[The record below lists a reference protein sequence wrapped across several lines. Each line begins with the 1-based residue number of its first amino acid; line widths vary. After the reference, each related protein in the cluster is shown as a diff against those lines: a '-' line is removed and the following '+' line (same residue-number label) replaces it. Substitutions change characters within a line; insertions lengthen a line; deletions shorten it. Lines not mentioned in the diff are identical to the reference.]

1 MAPVIPDPSGHH
13 PIRKTSM
20 EKKILIV
27 DDELPVREL
36 FKDFFSAS
44 GYRVLTAEG
53 AENALEILRDEEID
67 VIFLDLRLFGTNG
80 LELGRQIRREKPL
93 CILFAIT
100 GWAGLFE
107 VEECREAGFD
117 DFFIKPVQFEML
129 SKAVEDAFDRLERWR
144 KR

>member
-1 MAPVIPDPSGHH
+1 MG
-13 PIRKTSM
+13 KT
-20 EKKILIV
+20 ILIV
-27 DDELPVREL
+27 DDEVTVREM
-36 FKDFFSAS
+36 FKDFFEAA

-53 AENALEILRDEEID
+53 ADNALEILTGREID

-80 LELGRQIRREKPL
+80 LELGRRIRRENPL
-93 CILFAIT
+93 SILFAIT

-117 DFFIKPVQFEML
+117 DFFIKPVEFDML
-129 SKAVEDAFDRLERWR
+129 QKTVEDAFDRVERWR

>member
-1 MAPVIPDPSGHH
+1 
-13 PIRKTSM
+13 M
-20 EKKILIV
+20 EKKLLIV
-27 DDELPVREL
+27 DDEVTVREF

-44 GYRVLTAEG
+44 GYQVLTAEG
-53 AENALEILRDEEID
+53 AENALEILQGEEID

-80 LELGRQIRREKPL
+80 LELGRQIRRKKPL
-93 CILFAIT
+93 AILFAIT

-117 DFFIKPVQFEML
+117 DFFIKPVNFDML
-129 SKAVEDAFDRLERWR
+129 LKTVEDAFERVERWR

>member
-1 MAPVIPDPSGHH
+1 
-13 PIRKTSM
+13 M
-20 EKKILIV
+20 EKTILIV
-27 DDELPVREL
+27 DDEVTVREI
-36 FKDFFSAS
+36 FKDFFGAS
-44 GYRVLTAEG
+44 GYQVLTAEG
-53 AENALEILRDEEID
+53 ADNALEILRDREVD

-93 CILFAIT
+93 SILFAIT

-117 DFFIKPVQFEML
+117 DFFIKPVEFETL
-129 SKAVEDAFDRLERWR
+129 QRVVEDAFERLERWR

>member
-1 MAPVIPDPSGHH
+1 
-13 PIRKTSM
+13 M
-20 EKKILIV
+20 EKKLLIV
-27 DDELPVREL
+27 DDEVTVREF

-53 AENALEILRDEEID
+53 AENALEILQGEEID

-80 LELGRQIRREKPL
+80 LDLGRQIRKEKPL
-93 CILFAIT
+93 AILFAIT

-117 DFFIKPVQFEML
+117 DFFIKPVNFDML
-129 SKAVEDAFDRLERWR
+129 QKAVEDAFDRVERWR

>member
-1 MAPVIPDPSGHH
+1 VE
-13 PIRKTSM
+13 KT
-20 EKKILIV
+20 ILIV
-27 DDELPVREL
+27 DDEVTVREI
-36 FKDFFSAS
+36 FKDFFGAA

-53 AENALEILRDEEID
+53 ADNAIEILNEQDID

-80 LELGRQIRREKPL
+80 LELGRRIRREKPL
-93 CILFAIT
+93 AILFAIT

-117 DFFIKPVQFEML
+117 DFFIKPVEFEML
-129 SKAVEDAFDRLERWR
+129 EKAVGDAFERVERWR

>member
-1 MAPVIPDPSGHH
+1 
-13 PIRKTSM
+13 M
-20 EKKILIV
+20 EKTILIV
-27 DDELPVREL
+27 DDEITVREI
-36 FKDFFSAS
+36 FKDFFGAS

-53 AENALEILRDEEID
+53 ADNAVEILKDRQVD

-80 LELGRQIRREKPL
+80 LELGRRIRREKPL
-93 CILFAIT
+93 SILFAIT

-117 DFFIKPVQFEML
+117 DFFIKPVEFEML
-129 SKAVEDAFDRLERWR
+129 QKAVEDAFERVERWR

>member
-1 MAPVIPDPSGHH
+1 
-13 PIRKTSM
+13 M
-20 EKKILIV
+20 EKTILIV
-27 DDELPVREL
+27 DDEVTVREI
-36 FKDFFSAS
+36 FKDFFGAS
-44 GYRVLTAEG
+44 GYQVLTAEG
-53 AENALEILRDEEID
+53 ADNALEILRDREID

-93 CILFAIT
+93 SILFAIT

-117 DFFIKPVQFEML
+117 DFFIKPVEFDTLQQV
-129 SKAVEDAFDRLERWR
+129 VEDAFERLERWR

>member
-1 MAPVIPDPSGHH
+1 
-13 PIRKTSM
+13 M
-20 EKKILIV
+20 EKTILIV
-27 DDELPVREL
+27 DDEITVREI
-36 FKDFFSAS
+36 FKDFFGAS

-53 AENALEILRDEEID
+53 ADNAVEILKDRQVD

-80 LELGRQIRREKPL
+80 LELGRRIRRENPL
-93 CILFAIT
+93 SILFAIT

-117 DFFIKPVQFEML
+117 DFFVKPVEFDML
-129 SKAVEDAFDRLERWR
+129 QKAVEDAFERVERWR

>member
-1 MAPVIPDPSGHH
+1 M
-13 PIRKTSM
+13 
-20 EKKILIV
+20 LIV
-27 DDELPVREL
+27 DDEVTVREI
-36 FKDFFSAS
+36 FKDFFGAS

-53 AENALEILRDEEID
+53 ADNAIEILNDAEVD

-80 LELGRQIRREKPL
+80 LELGRRIRKEKPL
-93 CILFAIT
+93 AILFAIT

-117 DFFIKPVQFEML
+117 DFFIKPVEFDML
-129 SKAVEDAFDRLERWR
+129 QKAVEDAFERVERWR

>member
-1 MAPVIPDPSGHH
+1 
-13 PIRKTSM
+13 M
-20 EKKILIV
+20 EKKLLIV
-27 DDELPVREL
+27 DDEVTVREF

-44 GYRVLTAEG
+44 GYYVLTAEG

-93 CILFAIT
+93 SILFAIT

-117 DFFIKPVQFEML
+117 DFFIKPMQFDML
-129 SKAVEDAFDRLERWR
+129 LKAVEDAFDRVERWR

>member
-1 MAPVIPDPSGHH
+1 
-13 PIRKTSM
+13 M
-20 EKKILIV
+20 EKKLLIV
-27 DDELPVREL
+27 DDEVTVREF

-44 GYRVLTAEG
+44 GYHVLMAEG

-93 CILFAIT
+93 AVLFAIT

-117 DFFIKPVQFEML
+117 DFFIKPVQFDML
-129 SKAVEDAFDRLERWR
+129 LTVVEDAFARVDRWR

>member
-1 MAPVIPDPSGHH
+1 
-13 PIRKTSM
+13 M
-20 EKKILIV
+20 EKKLLIV
-27 DDELPVREL
+27 DDELSVREL

-44 GYRVLTAEG
+44 GYQVLTAEG

-80 LELGRQIRREKPL
+80 LELGRQIHREKPL
-93 CILFAIT
+93 SILFAIT

-117 DFFIKPVQFEML
+117 DFFIKPVQFDML
-129 SKAVEDAFDRLERWR
+129 LKAVEEAFDRVERWR

>member
-1 MAPVIPDPSGHH
+1 
-13 PIRKTSM
+13 
-20 EKKILIV
+20 
-27 DDELPVREL
+27 
-36 FKDFFSAS
+36 
-44 GYRVLTAEG
+44 
-53 AENALEILRDEEID
+53 

-93 CILFAIT
+93 SILFAIT

-117 DFFIKPVQFEML
+117 DFFIKPVQFDML
-129 SKAVEDAFDRLERWR
+129 QKAVEDAFDRVDRWR

>member
-1 MAPVIPDPSGHH
+1 VE
-13 PIRKTSM
+13 KT
-20 EKKILIV
+20 ILIV
-27 DDELPVREL
+27 DDEVTVREI
-36 FKDFFSAS
+36 FKDFFGAA

-53 AENALEILRDEEID
+53 ADNALEILNGQDID

-80 LELGRQIRREKPL
+80 LELGRRIRREKPL
-93 CILFAIT
+93 AILFAIT

-117 DFFIKPVQFEML
+117 DFFIKPVEFEML
-129 SKAVEDAFDRLERWR
+129 EKAVGDAFERVERWR

>member
-1 MAPVIPDPSGHH
+1 MPDQSGIH
-13 PIRKTSM
+13 PGTTPQGKTSM

-44 GYRVLTAEG
+44 GYLVLTAEG

>member
-1 MAPVIPDPSGHH
+1 VE
-13 PIRKTSM
+13 KT
-20 EKKILIV
+20 ILIV
-27 DDELPVREL
+27 DDEVTVREI
-36 FKDFFSAS
+36 FKDFFGAA

-53 AENALEILRDEEID
+53 ADNALEILNGQDID

-80 LELGRQIRREKPL
+80 LELGRRIRREKPL
-93 CILFAIT
+93 VILFAIT

-117 DFFIKPVQFEML
+117 DFFIKPVEFEML
-129 SKAVEDAFDRLERWR
+129 EKAVGDAFERVERWR

>member
-1 MAPVIPDPSGHH
+1 
-13 PIRKTSM
+13 M
-20 EKKILIV
+20 EKTMLIV
-27 DDELPVREL
+27 DDEVTVREI
-36 FKDFFSAS
+36 FRDFFGAS
-44 GYRVLTAEG
+44 GYQVLTAEG
-53 AENALEILRDEEID
+53 ADNAIEILNDREID

-80 LELGRQIRREKPL
+80 LELGRLIRREKPL

-117 DFFIKPVQFEML
+117 DFFIKPVEFEML
-129 SKAVEDAFDRLERWR
+129 QKAVENAFERVERWR

>member
-1 MAPVIPDPSGHH
+1 
-13 PIRKTSM
+13 M
-20 EKKILIV
+20 EKKLLIV
-27 DDELPVREL
+27 DDEATIREF

-44 GYRVLTAEG
+44 GYHVLTAEG

-93 CILFAIT
+93 SILFAIT

-117 DFFIKPVQFEML
+117 DFFIKPVQFDML
-129 SKAVEDAFDRLERWR
+129 QKAVEDAFDRVDRWR

>member
-1 MAPVIPDPSGHH
+1 MKWNA
-13 PIRKTSM
+13 SM
-20 EKKILIV
+20 EKKLLIV
-27 DDELPVREL
+27 DDEVTIREF

-44 GYRVLTAEG
+44 GYNVLTAEG
-53 AENALEILRDEEID
+53 AENAHEILRDEEID

-93 CILFAIT
+93 SILFAIT

-117 DFFIKPVQFEML
+117 DFFIKPVQFDML
-129 SKAVEDAFDRLERWR
+129 QKAVEDAFDRVDRWR

>member
-1 MAPVIPDPSGHH
+1 
-13 PIRKTSM
+13 M
-20 EKKILIV
+20 EKTILIV
-27 DDELPVREL
+27 DDEITVREI
-36 FKDFFSAS
+36 FKDFFGAS

-53 AENALEILRDEEID
+53 ADNAVDILKDRQVD

-80 LELGRQIRREKPL
+80 LELGRRIRRESPL
-93 CILFAIT
+93 SILFAIT

-117 DFFIKPVQFEML
+117 DFFVKPVEFDML
-129 SKAVEDAFDRLERWR
+129 QKAVEDAFERVERWR

>member
-1 MAPVIPDPSGHH
+1 MPEIH
-13 PIRKTSM
+13 PGTTPQGKTSM

-67 VIFLDLRLFGTNG
+67 LIFLDLRLFGTNG